1 MPITFLEYVKSNIQK
16 GKVNKIPIKVGYLSM
31 YDIVDIATLS
41 HMDIILRPI
50 GIYLG
55 IEIKGKQS
63 PFSSVSDALLYIY
76 PYNENAKYNCIL
88 PTTNKKYSIE
98 GVLLD
103 IDDMMNKAKGNILPV
118 INASTVTLYNQFKK
132 YMKTAPI
139 DQCKSIV

>member
-1 MPITFLEYVKSNIQK
+1 MAITFLEYVKSNIQK

-31 YDIVDIATLS
+31 YDIVDVAMLS

-55 IEIKGKQS
+55 IEVKGKQS
-63 PFSSVSDALLYIY
+63 PFSSVSDAMLYIY
-76 PYNENAKYNCIL
+76 PYNENAKYGCIL
-88 PTTNKKYSIE
+88 PTLNKKYSVE

-103 IDDMMNKAKGNILPV
+103 IDDLMSKAKGNILPV
-118 INASTVTLYNQFKK
+118 IDTNTVTLYNQFKK

-139 DQCKSIV
+139 DQCKSII